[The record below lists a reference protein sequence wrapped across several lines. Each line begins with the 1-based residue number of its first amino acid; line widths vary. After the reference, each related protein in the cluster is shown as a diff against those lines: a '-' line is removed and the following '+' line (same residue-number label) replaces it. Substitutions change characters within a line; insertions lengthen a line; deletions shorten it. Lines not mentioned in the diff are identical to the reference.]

1 MNKSLILIIEHDESR
16 IRDIS
21 DALGDY
27 TIFVVSTGK
36 EALTMYEKNHL
47 KIRLVLLQ
55 LVLPDMSGV
64 ALLRQLKQICSLPE
78 MIVLSVHKSTQLV
91 VNVMKEGAVDYLLI
105 PLNLGKL
112 FASVERA
119 MSCLDCSKAMCF
131 FPAAIDKALPV
142 FEEMRFQRNQIE
154 KSICMNTIM
163 DILSVSGRQIPI
175 ESTLFCGQFF
185 QKVDKL
191 FSELPIP
198 TVLVVDNDE
207 HYLTK
212 MTRFLSDKYDL
223 YKATS
228 GVEALRL
235 IEALPQLDVIL
246 VDIFLKD
253 CVGTVLIRQMKML
266 CPKVEIIAVAV
277 FDLLDKV
284 VLSFQEGAS
293 DYLNKPINK
302 SIVEDEFLQSIERV
316 LVKKYSCQYLIDFSM
331 QFMGCHLSTVSKCK
345 ILDELYEV
353 KREKG
358 DVMLMRDIYMFFP
371 DIRSSGIPQEVAL
384 PSQLFQE
391 GIRVFIQRFQ
401 GTRK

>member
-1 MNKSLILIIEHDESR
+1 
-16 IRDIS
+16 
-21 DALGDY
+21 
-27 TIFVVSTGK
+27 
-36 EALTMYEKNHL
+36 
-47 KIRLVLLQ
+47 
-55 LVLPDMSGV
+55 
-64 ALLRQLKQICSLPE
+64 
-78 MIVLSVHKSTQLV
+78 
-91 VNVMKEGAVDYLLI
+91 LLI

-112 FASVERA
+112 CASVEYA
-119 MSCLDCSKAMCF
+119 MSRLDCAKSMYF

-142 FEEMRFQRNQIE
+142 FEEMRFQKNQIE

-163 DILSVSGRQIPI
+163 DILRVSGRKIPI

-191 FSELPIP
+191 FSALPMP
-198 TVLVVDNDE
+198 TVLVVDNDA

-212 MTRFLSDKYDL
+212 MTRFLSDKYVV
-223 YKATS
+223 YKVTS

-235 IEALPQLDVIL
+235 MESLPQLDVIL

-253 CVGTVLIRQMKML
+253 CVGTVLVRQMKRV
-266 CPKVEIIAVAV
+266 CPKVEIIVVAA
-277 FDLLDKV
+277 FDLLDKA

-293 DYLNKPINK
+293 DYLNKPINT
-302 SIVEDEFLQSIERV
+302 SIVEDKFLQSIERV
-316 LVKKYSCQYLIDFSM
+316 VVKKYSCQYLIDFSM
-331 QFMGCHLSTVSKCK
+331 QFMGFHLSTVSKYK

-353 KREKG
+353 RRKKG

-391 GIRVFIQRFQ
+391 GISMFIQRFQ
-401 GTRK
+401 GTCK